1 MKSEPSARRIA
12 RLGLLTA
19 AALILSLLDGM
30 IPLPLPWLK
39 LGLANAVTLLLLLSR
54 RRTDAVLCLTARLLL
69 GALFSGNPSA
79 LLYSAAGAAFSFAVM
94 AFLCRFY
101 PNRLSPVGVSAAG
114 AAAHQLG
121 QLAAAALTL
130 GSPSVLALAPPLLLA
145 GLLSGML
152 IGALTAVL
160 FPRFS
165 PYL

>member
-79 LLYSAAGAAFSFAVM
+79 LLYSAAGAAFSFAAM

-130 GSPSVLALAPPLLLA
+130 GSPSVLALAPLLLA

>member
-39 LGLANAVTLLLLLSR
+39 LGLANSVTLLLLLSR
-54 RRTDAVLCLTARLLL
+54 RRTDAVLCLTARFLL

-79 LLYSAAGAAFSFAVM
+79 LLYSAAGAAFSFAAM

-130 GSPSVLALAPPLLLA
+130 GSPSVLALALLLLA

>member
-30 IPLPLPWLK
+30 IPLHLLWLK

-79 LLYSAAGAAFSFAVM
+79 LLYSAAGAAFSFAAM

>member
-30 IPLPLPWLK
+30 IPLHLPWLK

-79 LLYSAAGAAFSFAVM
+79 LLY
-94 AFLCRFY
+94 
-101 PNRLSPVGVSAAG
+101 SAAG

>member
-12 RLGLLTA
+12 RLGPLTA

-39 LGLANAVTLLLLLSR
+39 LGLANAVMLLLLLSR
-54 RRTDAVLCLTARLLL
+54 RRTDAVLCLTARILL

-101 PNRLSPVGVSAAG
+101 PNRLSPVGISTAG

-130 GSPSVLALAPPLLLA
+130 GSPSVVALAPLLLA

-152 IGALTAVL
+152 TGALTAVL

>member
-54 RRTDAVLCLTARLLL
+54 RRTDAVLCLTARILL
-69 GALFSGNPSA
+69 GA
-79 LLYSAAGAAFSFAVM
+79 
-94 AFLCRFY
+94 
-101 PNRLSPVGVSAAG
+101 
-114 AAAHQLG
+114 
-121 QLAAAALTL
+121 
-130 GSPSVLALAPPLLLA
+130 LLLA

>member
-1 MKSEPSARRIA
+1 MKSEPLARRIA

-79 LLYSAAGAAFSFAVM
+79 LLYSAAGAAFSFAAM
-94 AFLCRFY
+94 AFLCHFY